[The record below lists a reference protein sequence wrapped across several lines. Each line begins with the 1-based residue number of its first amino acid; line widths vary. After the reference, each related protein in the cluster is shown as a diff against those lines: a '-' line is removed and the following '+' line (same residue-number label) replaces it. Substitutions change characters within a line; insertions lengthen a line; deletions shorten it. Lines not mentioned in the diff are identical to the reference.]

1 MTFIFLH
8 SIKNN
13 RIKTIRENNMNANDT
28 ELLHLFETLTPEQK
42 IYIARHLLQNKNI
55 KSTTVIA
62 TEEDK
67 AISFAQPYV
76 FVFAFTSNFRFFS
89 DLDISKNEFRVLTYI
104 LEYMEFGNLINLSQ
118 SSLCKELNI
127 ASGNMSNIFKKLKQK
142 GILVEHHGHLYI
154 NSNIFAKGMSHQLDE
169 KRKEHLSNAKSLNAD
184 IEQYPEYYPDL
195 SQKERRNLSLET
207 ENKEIYTDAFVFSK
221 KKKNNAVPN
230 AKNSVQIDKPRK
242 KYKRTKENKAA
253 RAALTNFDMR

>member
-1 MTFIFLH
+1 
-8 SIKNN
+8 
-13 RIKTIRENNMNANDT
+13 MNTNDT
-28 ELLHLFETLTPEQK
+28 ELLRLFETLTTEQK
-42 IYIARHLLQNKNI
+42 IDIARHLLQNKDI

-76 FVFAFTSNFRFFS
+76 FAFTSNFRVFS

-118 SSLCKELNI
+118 SSLCKALNI

-169 KRKEHLSNAKSLNAD
+169 KRKEHLSNAKASMLILNN
-184 IEQYPEYYPDL
+184 IQ
-195 SQKERRNLSLET
+195 S
-207 ENKEIYTDAFVFSK
+207 IM
-221 KKKNNAVPN
+221 
-230 AKNSVQIDKPRK
+230 QIFHRK
-242 KYKRTKENKAA
+242 KDETYLWKLKIKRSTQMPLFLARRRKIMLFLMLKTVSRSINLARYIKEQKK
-253 RAALTNFDMR
+253 MRRQEKT

>member
-1 MTFIFLH
+1 
-8 SIKNN
+8 
-13 RIKTIRENNMNANDT
+13 MNINDT
-28 ELLHLFETLTPEQK
+28 ELLSLFETLTTEQK
-42 IYIARHLLQNKNI
+42 IDIARRLLQNKDI

-67 AISFAQPYV
+67 SISFAQPYV
-76 FVFAFTSNFRFFS
+76 FAFTSNFRVFS

-118 SSLCKELNI
+118 SSLCKALNI

-154 NSNIFAKGMSHQLDE
+154 NSNIFAKGLSHQLDE
-169 KRKEHLSNAKSLNAD
+169 KRKEHLSNARSLHA
-184 IEQYPEYYPDL
+184 ELEKYPENYTDY
-195 SQKERRNLSLET
+195 SKKERRNLALDGET
-207 ENKEIYTDAFVFSK
+207 KEIYSDAFIFSK

-230 AKNSVQIDKPRK
+230 AKNSIKIDKPRK
-242 KYKRTKENKAA
+242 VYKRTKENEAA
-253 RAALTNFDMR
+253 RKDLADATNHFKAVS

>member
-1 MTFIFLH
+1 
-8 SIKNN
+8 
-13 RIKTIRENNMNANDT
+13 
-28 ELLHLFETLTPEQK
+28 
-42 IYIARHLLQNKNI
+42 
-55 KSTTVIA
+55 
-62 TEEDK
+62 
-67 AISFAQPYV
+67 
-76 FVFAFTSNFRFFS
+76 
-89 DLDISKNEFRVLTYI
+89 
-104 LEYMEFGNLINLSQ
+104 MEFGNLINLSQ
-118 SSLCKELNI
+118 SSLCKALNI

-184 IEQYPEYYPDL
+184 IEQYPEHYADL

-230 AKNSVQIDKPRK
+230 AKNSVKIDKPRK
-242 KYKRTKENKAA
+242 VYKRTKENEAA
-253 RAALTNFDMR
+253 RKDVADIDTYLKVAS

>member
-1 MTFIFLH
+1 
-8 SIKNN
+8 
-13 RIKTIRENNMNANDT
+13 MNTNDT
-28 ELLHLFETLTPEQK
+28 ELLRLFETLNTEQK
-42 IYIARHLLQNKNI
+42 IDIARHLLQNKDI

-76 FVFAFTSNFRFFS
+76 FAFTSNFRILS
-89 DLDISKNEFRVLTYI
+89 DLDISKNEFHVLTYI

-118 SSLCKELNI
+118 SSLCKALNI

-169 KRKEHLSNAKSLNAD
+169 KRKEHLSNARSLNAE
-184 IEQYPEYYPDL
+184 IEQYPENYTDY
-195 SQKERRNLSLET
+195 SKQERRSLALET
-207 ENKEIYTDAFVFSK
+207 ETKEIYTDAFVFSK

-230 AKNSVQIDKPRK
+230 AKNSINIDKPRK
-242 KYKRTKENKAA
+242 VYKRTKENEAA
-253 RAALTNFDMR
+253 RKDLVNLNIHLKTAS

>member
-1 MTFIFLH
+1 T
-8 SIKNN
+8 
-13 RIKTIRENNMNANDT
+13 NDT
-28 ELLHLFETLTPEQK
+28 ELLRLFETLTTEQK
-42 IYIARHLLQNKNI
+42 IDIARHLLQNKDI

-76 FVFAFTSNFRFFS
+76 FAFTSNFRVFS

-118 SSLCKELNI
+118 SSLCKALNI
-127 ASGNMSNIFKKLKQK
+127 ASGNMSNIFKKLRQK

-154 NSNIFAKGMSHQLDE
+154 NSNIFAKGMSHQLDK
-169 KRKEHLSNAKSLNAD
+169 KRKEQLSNARNLCAE
-184 IEQYPEYYPDL
+184 IEQYPDEYTKY
-195 SQKERRNLSLET
+195 SQEERRKLSLET
-207 ENKEIYTDAFVFSK
+207 EVKEIYTDAFVFSK

-230 AKNSVQIDKPRK
+230 AKNSIKIDKPRK
-242 KYKRTKENKAA
+242 VYKRTKENEANRQDLVNITNHLKAVS
-253 RAALTNFDMR
+253 

>member
-1 MTFIFLH
+1 ML
-8 SIKNN
+8 
-13 RIKTIRENNMNANDT
+13 
-28 ELLHLFETLTPEQK
+28 QK
-42 IYIARHLLQNKNI
+42 KNI

-67 AISFAQPYV
+67 AISFAQSY
-76 FVFAFTSNFRFFS
+76 VFAFTSNFRVFS
-89 DLDISKNEFRVLTYI
+89 DLDISKNEFRVLTCI

-118 SSLCKELNI
+118 SSLCTALNI

-142 GILVEHHGHLYI
+142 CILVEHHGHLYI

-184 IEQYPEYYPDL
+184 IEQYPEYYADI

-207 ENKEIYTDAFVFSK
+207 ENKEIYTDALFFSK

-230 AKNSVQIDKPRK
+230 AKTVSRSINQEKHIKEQK
-242 KYKRTKENKAA
+242 KIKRQE
-253 RAALTNFDMR
+253 RL

>member
-1 MTFIFLH
+1 
-8 SIKNN
+8 
-13 RIKTIRENNMNANDT
+13 
-28 ELLHLFETLTPEQK
+28 
-42 IYIARHLLQNKNI
+42 LLQNKDI

-67 AISFAQPYV
+67 AISAALCFALLQT
-76 FVFAFTSNFRFFS
+76 FVFS

-118 SSLCKELNI
+118 SSLCKALSI
-127 ASGNMSNIFKKLKQK
+127 ASSNMSNIFKKLKQK

-169 KRKEHLSNAKSLNAD
+169 KRKEHLSNASLNAD
-184 IEQYPEYYPDL
+184 IERIQ
-195 SQKERRNLSLET
+195 SIMQIFHRKKRRNLSLET

-221 KKKNNAVPN
+221 KKKIMLFLMLKTV
-230 AKNSVQIDKPRK
+230 SRSISHER
-242 KYKRTKENKAA
+242 YKRTKENEAA
-253 RAALTNFDMR
+253 R

>member
-1 MTFIFLH
+1 
-8 SIKNN
+8 
-13 RIKTIRENNMNANDT
+13 MNTNDT
-28 ELLHLFETLTPEQK
+28 ELLSLFETLTTEQK
-42 IYIARHLLQNKNI
+42 IDIARRLLQNKDI

-67 AISFAQPYV
+67 SISFAQPYV
-76 FVFAFTSNFRFFS
+76 FAFTSNFRVFS

-118 SSLCKELNI
+118 SSLCKALNI

-154 NSNIFAKGMSHQLDE
+154 NSNIFAKGLSHQLDE
-169 KRKEHLSNAKSLNAD
+169 KRKEHLSNARSLHA
-184 IEQYPEYYPDL
+184 ELEKYPENYTDY
-195 SQKERRNLSLET
+195 SKQERRNLALERET
-207 ENKEIYTDAFVFSK
+207 KEIYTDAFIFSK

-230 AKNSVQIDKPRK
+230 AKNSIKIDKPRK
-242 KYKRTKENKAA
+242 VYKRTKENEAA
-253 RAALTNFDMR
+253 RKDLANATNHLKAVS